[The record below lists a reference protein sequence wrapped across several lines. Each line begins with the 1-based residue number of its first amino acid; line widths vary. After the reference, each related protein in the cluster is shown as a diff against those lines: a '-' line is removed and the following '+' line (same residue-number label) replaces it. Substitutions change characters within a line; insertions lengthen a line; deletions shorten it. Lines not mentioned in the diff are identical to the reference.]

1 MSSEIRKLVPVLKKV
16 CDSFGDKMNSDFFQV
31 MLVLISEQP
40 WYKLLKTGNG
50 FSQGRAISP
59 QAASFPTQLCV
70 DVCKEAAGN
79 VGLLAGGVYGGSRSS
94 CDDPWTASAGHSL
107 L

>member
-50 FSQGRAISP
+50 FSQGRSDFSTG
-59 QAASFPTQLCV
+59 SFL
-70 DVCKEAAGN
+70 
-79 VGLLAGGVYGGSRSS
+79 S
-94 CDDPWTASAGHSL
+94 DPVMRRCL
-107 L
+107 